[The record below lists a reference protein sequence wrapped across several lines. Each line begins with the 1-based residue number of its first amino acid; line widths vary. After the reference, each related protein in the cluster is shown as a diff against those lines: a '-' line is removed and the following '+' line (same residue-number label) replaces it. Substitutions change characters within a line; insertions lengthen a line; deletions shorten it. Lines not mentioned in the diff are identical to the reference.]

1 MTPEPCDDLDEALT
15 ALLDLNGQQV
25 DVQIFDTTSTSV
37 LVTMTGTL
45 RGAIPMSEKEATAE
59 EALCLSLDTDGAPVG
74 LSLDREV
81 YRGAEGHD
89 GVDLTLQLGGVGW

>member
-1 MTPEPCDDLDEALT
+1 
-15 ALLDLNGQQV
+15 
-25 DVQIFDTTSTSV
+25 
-37 LVTMTGTL
+37 
-45 RGAIPMSEKEATAE
+45 MSEKEATAE

-89 GVDLTLQLGGVGW
+89 DVDLTLQLGGVGW